1 MTSSEQEQFYLEM
14 RALAG
19 LTQQAGALKRL
30 RRQGW
35 VDRGVAD
42 PESVADHSYRL
53 ALLVLI
59 IASRSPVVDAGR
71 AVTLALAHDLPEALA
86 GDITPFDDALA
97 RPGADRSE
105 LFRQRPVFDP
115 AAHQSKKERE
125 REAVEQLTAGL
136 PADVATLVTDAWLEY
151 EHGSTPEARLVRQAD
166 KLETWLQALEYA
178 AEQPELVIESF
189 RIGTR
194 EAVDDPALAGL
205 LDAIDGLFDTGDGPD
220 R

>member
-1 MTSSEQEQFYLEM
+1 
-14 RALAG
+14 
-19 LTQQAGALKRL
+19 
-30 RRQGW
+30 
-35 VDRGVAD
+35 
-42 PESVADHSYRL
+42 
-53 ALLVLI
+53 
-59 IASRSPVVDAGR
+59 
-71 AVTLALAHDLPEALA
+71 
-86 GDITPFDDALA
+86 
-97 RPGADRSE
+97 
-105 LFRQRPVFDP
+105 
-115 AAHQSKKERE
+115 
-125 REAVEQLTAGL
+125 VEQLTAGL